1 MDQEASK
8 PSDSSPEEEQTAT
21 PRGGVEYKF
30 RDAQVPSL
38 EKFYSSQSFPI
49 VHEAVSQGFRVFEFD
64 DFEAMRMGD
73 SKRQPVVILMHRDF
87 PMGRRFLIAQL
98 DDENNAIKDSRGV
111 VWTIVDPSTPSRAE
125 EEAAEEDSVSP
136 GPVSEE
142 EAPNPDKD

>member
-8 PSDSSPEEEQTAT
+8 PSDSSPEEEQSAT

-73 SKRQPVVILMHRDF
+73 SKRQDAVILMHRDF
-87 PMGRRFLIAQL
+87 PVGRRFLIAQL

-125 EEAAEEDSVSP
+125 EEAAEEEAVQAPAQSN
-136 GPVSEE
+136 SE
-142 EAPNPDKD
+142 KG